1 MIYLQTAKLKKA
13 MKRIGLMLC
22 FALLLGGFLSQQVQA
37 QGVIRKF
44 KNKVEDKAVDK
55 AVDKV
60 FGTEK
65 SEDGSDPQSSDYPEQ
80 GRSGESRS
88 GEGRPSNTRGGG
100 LTNTAPDVLANI
112 KDAEG
117 AFGEKKY
124 NDARFA
130 VRQAILGI
138 ELEIGDKILKGLPES
153 INDLPMVTE
162 EDLVTSTG
170 IGFVGLVIERYY
182 RKGDKELKIMIGNDS
197 GLLAAANMYLMA
209 GAYGTSSS
217 DQNYK
222 NVKVN
227 EYRGVLEYDEYS
239 GYKLTVPFGQTS
251 ILAVEGINFDDEA
264 DIISAAEKI
273 DIDKIKKELGE
284 Q

>member
-1 MIYLQTAKLKKA
+1 
-13 MKRIGLMLC
+13 MKRIGLIIFL
-22 FALLLGGFLSQQVQA
+22 ALLLGGLIGQQVQA

-44 KNKVEDKAVDK
+44 REKVEDKATDK
-55 AVDKV
+55 AVEKV

-65 SEDGSDPQSSDYPEQ
+65 SEESRTEPGYGDPGQSRTGD
-80 GRSGESRS
+80 SRS

-100 LTNTAPDVLANI
+100 LTNTAPDVDANI
-112 KDAEG
+112 ADAKS
-117 AFGEKKY
+117 AFGQKKF
-124 NDARFA
+124 NDSRFA

-138 ELEIGDKILKGLPES
+138 ELEIGENILKDLPES
-153 INDLPMVTE
+153 INDLPKVAE

-182 RKGDKELKIMIGNDS
+182 RKGDKELKIMISNDS

-209 GAYGTSSS
+209 GAYGTSST
-217 DQNYK
+217 DQSHK
-222 NVKVN
+222 TVKVN
-227 EYRGVLEYDEYS
+227 EHRGVLEFDEYS
-239 GYKLTVPFGQTS
+239 GYKLTIPFGQS
-251 ILAVEGINFDDEA
+251 SLLAVEGINFDDEA
-264 DIISAAEKI
+264 DILSAAEKI